1 MLLNDSDYE
10 NSVAKVSDFGCAKI
24 MNTLRSVATGR
35 TGTLAFNSPETF
47 IGKYSEASDI
57 YAFAMLVYEVITR
70 EAPWQGLSEAEITAC
85 VMQRFDEEDPRV
97 KRLQEKYGESID
109 DQKQEWM
116 EDHPLRS
123 RRPGLTLAEDG
134 CPEELLHLIGNCW
147 ADNPGD
153 RPTFA
158 ECCDA
163 LEAIG
168 SNQVPML
175 SFTDL
180 R

>member
-10 NSVAKVSDFGCAKI
+10 NSVAKVGDFGCAKI

-47 IGKYSEASDI
+47 IGKYSEASDVHS
-57 YAFAMLVYEVITR
+57 FAVLCFEVITR
-70 EAPWQGLSEAEITAC
+70 QAPWRGLSEAEVFERA
-85 VMQRFDEEDPRV
+85 RSAFNEEDPNV
-97 KRLQEKYGESID
+97 KLLQGYGMSIE
-109 DQKQEWM
+109 DQKKKWI

-123 RRPGLTLAEDG
+123 RRPDLTLAEDG

-147 ADNPGD
+147 ADNPGG

-175 SFTDL
+175 PFTD
-180 R
+180 